1 VILPLPGEEY
11 TLDQEADETF
21 FRLSYSVCQS
31 VFRLLFHLS
40 VKGREHIPETG
51 PFIAAS
57 NHISY
62 FDPII
67 IGSLLKREIA
77 FLAKAEL
84 FDQFLVKDLI
94 RKLNPFP
101 IQRGK
106 SDITSIKTCIR
117 ILQNQKKPLL
127 MFPEGTRI
135 KMGELATP
143 QRGIAFITAQTKVPL
158 LPIYIENSNH
168 LAACFFF
175 KRRLK
180 VRFGKLLSYDQYK
193 PFMEDTKQYSELARF
208 IMSKIQ
214 DLKDAASRG

>member
-1 VILPLPGEEY
+1 MKP
-11 TLDQEADETF
+11 F
-21 FRLSYSVCQS
+21 FRFCYAGCHAIS
-31 VFRLLFHLS
+31 RLLFHLS
-40 VKGREHIPETG
+40 VKGRENIPVSG

-57 NHISY
+57 NHIAY

-84 FDQFLVKDLI
+84 FDQFLIKDLI
-94 RKLNPFP
+94 KKLNTFP

-106 SDITSIKTCIR
+106 SDIASIKTCIR
-117 ILQNQKKPLL
+117 ILQNQKMPLL

-135 KMGELATP
+135 RTGELATP
-143 QRGIAFITAQTKVPL
+143 QRGIAFIAAQTKVPL

-168 LAACFFF
+168 LDACLFF

-180 VRFGKLLSYDQYK
+180 VRIGEAIGYDQYK
-193 PFMEDTKQYSELARF
+193 PFVSDTKQYSELARL
-208 IMSKIQ
+208 IMLKIQ
-214 DLKDAASRG
+214 ALKDEAKKD